1 MKNYQTIEFSVSE
14 NIAFIRLNR
23 PEVRNAFNDTMIEE
37 FTEILDDLA
46 SNKDDIRGVV
56 ITGNGKVFS
65 AGADLNWMKS
75 MINYTHDENVQD
87 SKQLYQLFEKIY
99 NLQIPVITLVHGA
112 SIGGANGIVAAS
124 DIVLAEN
131 ETQFRFSE
139 VKIGLVPATIAP
151 FVTHRTGNHAA
162 KYYMLT
168 GKKFMAK
175 DALRIGLLDS
185 AGTKESIDTELDL
198 LIKEFQK
205 NSPEAVR
212 ETKKLLNTIDQQN
225 FDASIKYLSIE
236 TISNAR
242 ISKDGQEGMSAFL
255 EKRDPY
261 WKN

>member
-1 MKNYQTIEFSVSE
+1 MKDYQTIEFSIQE
-14 NIAFIRLNR
+14 KIASINLNR
-23 PEVRNAFNDTMIEE
+23 PEVRNAFNDTMIKE
-37 FTEILDDLA
+37 FTEILDKLDT
-46 SNKDDIRGVV
+46 KEEDIRAL
-56 ITGNGKVFS
+56 ILRGNGKVFS

-75 MINYTHDENVQD
+75 MMNYTHEENVED

-99 NLQIPVITLVHGA
+99 NLSMPVVTLVHGA
-112 SIGGANGIVAAS
+112 SIGGANGIIAAS

-151 FVTHRTGNHAA
+151 FVVQRTGNPAA

-168 GKKFMAK
+168 GSKFTSK
-175 DALRIGLLDS
+175 DALRIGLINS
-185 AGTKESIDTELDL
+185 AGNKESIDTELDL

-212 ETKKLLNTIDQQN
+212 ETKKLLNKINQHM
-225 FDASIKYLSIE
+225 FDATVKDLSIE

-242 ISKDGQEGMSAFL
+242 ISEDGQEGMKAFL
-255 EKRDPY
+255 EKREPY